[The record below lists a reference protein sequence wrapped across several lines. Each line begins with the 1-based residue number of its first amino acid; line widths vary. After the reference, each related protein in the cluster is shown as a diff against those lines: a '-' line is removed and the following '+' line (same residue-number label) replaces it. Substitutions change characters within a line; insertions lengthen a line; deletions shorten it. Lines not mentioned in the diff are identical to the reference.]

1 MFESDLYFSVEE
13 GRKAYA
19 FLWGLELAGDREQDR
34 SDKPRVP
41 GIARRE
47 LLRCAGIM
55 GLGAFSLALTP
66 QALAVERAKA
76 LAPRRIQTI
85 VIDAGHGGIDPG
97 CIGYSGVYEKEIAFS
112 TVNEIARML
121 EATHRYKVVLT
132 RTEDEFI
139 ELQERVARARAAN
152 GDLFLSIHADA
163 IPDQQVRGA
172 SVFTLSEKA
181 SDAASAALAAR
192 ENHADVIGGINL
204 GTQSREVSDILI
216 DLARR
221 QTNNLS
227 IGLAQELVTK
237 LGTEVRMLDH
247 SHRSA
252 GFAVLKAPDIPSAL
266 VELGCLSNREE
277 DRMLRTPAYRKKLA
291 TGIVESVEAYYSQV
305 VKV

>member
-1 MFESDLYFSVEE
+1 VP
-13 GRKAYA
+13 
-19 FLWGLELAGDREQDR
+19 GDTQ
-34 SDKPRVP
+34 DKPRGQ
-41 GIARRE
+41 GIGRRE
-47 LLRCAGIM
+47 LLRCAGLM

-76 LAPRRIQTI
+76 VAPRRPQII
-85 VIDAGHGGIDPG
+85 VIDPGHGGIDPG
-97 CIGYSGVYEKEIAFS
+97 CIGYSGVYEKEISFS
-112 TVNEIARML
+112 TANEIARML
-121 EATHRYKVVLT
+121 ESTKRYKVVLT
-132 RTEDEFI
+132 RDEDEFVA
-139 ELQERVARARAAN
+139 LQDRVARARAAE

-163 IPDQQVRGA
+163 IPDEQVRGA

-192 ENHADVIGGINL
+192 ENQADVVAGINL
-204 GTQSREVSDILI
+204 ATQTREVSDILL

-227 IGLAQELVTK
+227 IGLAQELVSK
-237 LGTEVRMLDH
+237 LGSEVRMLDH

-266 VELGCLSNREE
+266 VELGCLSNRDE

-291 TGIVESVEAYYSQV
+291 TGIVQSVEAYYAQV
-305 VKV
+305 VRA

>member
-1 MFESDLYFSVEE
+1 
-13 GRKAYA
+13 
-19 FLWGLELAGDREQDR
+19 
-34 SDKPRVP
+34 
-41 GIARRE
+41 
-47 LLRCAGIM
+47 M

-76 LAPRRIQTI
+76 VAPRRPQII
-85 VIDAGHGGIDPG
+85 VIDPGHGGIDPG
-97 CIGYSGVYEKEIAFS
+97 CIGYSGVYEKEISFS
-112 TVNEIARML
+112 TANEIARML
-121 EATHRYKVVLT
+121 ESTKRYKVVLT
-132 RTEDEFI
+132 RDEDEFVA
-139 ELQERVARARAAN
+139 LQDRVARARAAE

-163 IPDQQVRGA
+163 IPDEQVRGA

-192 ENHADVIGGINL
+192 ENQADVVAGINL
-204 GTQSREVSDILI
+204 ATQTREVSDILL

-227 IGLAQELVTK
+227 IGLAQELVSK
-237 LGTEVRMLDH
+237 LGSEVRMLDH

-266 VELGCLSNREE
+266 VELGCLSNRDE

-291 TGIVESVEAYYSQV
+291 TGIVQSVEAYYAQV
-305 VKV
+305 VRA

>member
-1 MFESDLYFSVEE
+1 MP
-13 GRKAYA
+13 
-19 FLWGLELAGDREQDR
+19 GLG
-34 SDKPRVP
+34 
-41 GIARRE
+41 RRE

-112 TVNEIARML
+112 TVGEIARML

-132 RTEDEFI
+132 RSEDEFI

-163 IPDQQVRGA
+163 IPDAQVRGA

-237 LGTEVRMLDH
+237 LGTEVRMMDH

-291 TGIVESVEAYYSQV
+291 TGIVDSVEAYYSQV

>member
-1 MFESDLYFSVEE
+1 VP
-13 GRKAYA
+13 
-19 FLWGLELAGDREQDR
+19 GDTQ
-34 SDKPRVP
+34 DKPKGP
-41 GIARRE
+41 GIGRRE
-47 LLRCAGIM
+47 LLRCAGLM

-76 LAPRRIQTI
+76 VAPRRPQII
-85 VIDAGHGGIDPG
+85 VIDPGHGGIDPG
-97 CIGYSGVYEKEIAFS
+97 CIGYSGVYEKEISFS
-112 TVNEIARML
+112 TANEIARML
-121 EATHRYKVVLT
+121 EATKRYKVVLT
-132 RTEDEFI
+132 RDEDEFVA
-139 ELQERVARARAAN
+139 LQDRVARARAAE

-163 IPDQQVRGA
+163 IPDEQVRGA

-192 ENHADVIGGINL
+192 ENHADVVAGINL
-204 GTQSREVSDILI
+204 ATQSREVSDILL

-227 IGLAQELVTK
+227 IGLAQELVSK
-237 LGTEVRMLDH
+237 LGSEVRMLDH

-266 VELGCLSNREE
+266 VELGCLSNRDE

-291 TGIVESVEAYYSQV
+291 TGIVQSVEAYYAQV
-305 VKV
+305 VRA